1 MVEDGTS
8 LVTWIVETLKQR
20 QDPIALVD
28 PINEALVQLLTDI
41 ISFYEAID
49 SSILET
55 FFDLIRTDSSRM
67 DWLMNLV
74 GSRLPQY
81 ILPRIHEYLILG
93 LSVLG
98 NPFLGSKRNGELS
111 QEQANLIHMCDSLF
125 KYLLPTHS
133 TQVIDSVSN
142 VLKHYIDGITD
153 NISPMTETQKF
164 TFGYLLCLS
173 KISPNLLNESWSIMF
188 NLLYE
193 NNTAGNIFY
202 YEKTTSNSILRNNQ
216 GEIETI
222 ASSFS
227 RWLTG
232 IAFDTKGLIMSH
244 AMDVMIMLDTLV
256 HDTRLELSHLVPTGD
271 KSILDTLQPSI
282 KQLRLEPASVDLMDW
297 IEHRTTINNI
307 KIPLSLLQLALI
319 NNDSAEYAVNVFV
332 QLIAKLSH
340 ASNLVIKLIPTAEP
354 KWPGIFQ

>member
-1 MVEDGTS
+1 
-8 LVTWIVETLKQR
+8 WIVETLKQR

-153 NISPMTETQKF
+153 NISPMT
-164 TFGYLLCLS
+164 
-173 KISPNLLNESWSIMF
+173 
-188 NLLYE
+188 
-193 NNTAGNIFY
+193 
-202 YEKTTSNSILRNNQ
+202 
-216 GEIETI
+216 
-222 ASSFS
+222 
-227 RWLTG
+227 
-232 IAFDTKGLIMSH
+232 
-244 AMDVMIMLDTLV
+244 
-256 HDTRLELSHLVPTGD
+256 
-271 KSILDTLQPSI
+271 
-282 KQLRLEPASVDLMDW
+282 
-297 IEHRTTINNI
+297 
-307 KIPLSLLQLALI
+307 
-319 NNDSAEYAVNVFV
+319 
-332 QLIAKLSH
+332 
-340 ASNLVIKLIPTAEP
+340 
-354 KWPGIFQ
+354 